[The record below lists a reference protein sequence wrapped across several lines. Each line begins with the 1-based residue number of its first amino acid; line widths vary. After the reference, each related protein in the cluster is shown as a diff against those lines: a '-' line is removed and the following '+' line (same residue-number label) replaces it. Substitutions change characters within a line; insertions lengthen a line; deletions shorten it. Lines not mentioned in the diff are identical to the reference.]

1 MASERRSGGFGATLR
16 HARERRGISLRQIA
30 NATKISISALEALE
44 RNDISRLPGGIFS
57 RSFVRSYAVEVGL
70 EPEETIQQFIAQFP
84 HDDVTAGH
92 PGSSRIEEH
101 DTVESDR
108 RMASTVLRLLLVS
121 VPVLGLLLY
130 LGTARRNPA
139 SSERATADSPQVA
152 AAEAIAVPATNGS
165 PAPGS
170 TPASPPVPIASP
182 AVLGASP
189 RAADRLTVALAATGP
204 CWVAAVVD
212 GRQVAAREFQAGDRE
227 VFEARRGIRLTF
239 GNPAAMT
246 MTINGA
252 DARPFGR
259 AGVAATHMLTPDNF
273 HAFLVTP

>member
-1 MASERRSGGFGATLR
+1 MASERGSGGFGARLR

-57 RSFVRSYAVEVGL
+57 RAFVRSYALEVGL

-84 HDDVTAGH
+84 HDDTTAGH
-92 PGSSRIEEH
+92 PGSTRMEEH

-121 VPVLGLLLY
+121 VPILGVLLY
-130 LGTARRNPA
+130 LGTARPEPA
-139 SSERATADSPQVA
+139 SSEQATPESPEIA
-152 AAEAIAVPATNGS
+152 AAEAIAVPAS
-165 PAPGS
+165 SALPAPGS
-170 TPASPPVPIASP
+170 PPASTASP
-182 AVLGASP
+182 AVDASP
-189 RAADRLTVALAATGP
+189 RTADRLSVALAATGP
-204 CWVAAVVD
+204 CWVAAIVD

-227 VFEARRGIRLTF
+227 VFEARRGIRLTV
-239 GNPAAMT
+239 GDPSAMT

-259 AGVAATHMLTPDNF
+259 PGVAATHLLTPDNF